1 MSVSENSGS
10 LLEQQ
15 ELLTVNKLVGVVLEE
30 TLTLDGVGKD
40 GNGEENLRRS
50 RRISIWFSFGRGF
63 LKLAVLTQACD
74 PHS

>member
-40 GNGEENLRRS
+40 ENGEKNLRRS
-50 RRISIWFSFGRGF
+50 RRISI
-63 LKLAVLTQACD
+63 
-74 PHS
+74 